1 MEFSCSASVPQFKFC
16 TCILFYK
23 VREEARK
30 GRSSAQDYKKERS
43 GMEVG
48 RVERLGRETVG
59 RGAVGERGPKRE
71 GLPL

>member
-1 MEFSCSASVPQFKFC
+1 M
-16 TCILFYK
+16 
-23 VREEARK
+23 EARK